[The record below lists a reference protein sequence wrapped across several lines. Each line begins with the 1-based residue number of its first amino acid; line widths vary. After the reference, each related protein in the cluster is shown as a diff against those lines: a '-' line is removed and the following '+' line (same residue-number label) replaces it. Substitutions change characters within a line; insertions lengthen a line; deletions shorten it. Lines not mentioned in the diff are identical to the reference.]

1 MLRACGVTRRYLW
14 PRGAET
20 SCAFGVA
27 GKQQVGLRP
36 KETTMWYRAVG
47 CIVTLT
53 LSLLAPLASDGHA
66 AAKVPRIGFLFPTAA
81 DAALIREP
89 FRQGLRERHYVE
101 GQDIAIEYRI
111 AERDDQ
117 LRDRAT
123 ELVQLQVDLIVVW
136 GTPSAQAAQH
146 ATRTIPIVAVMGDP
160 VEMGLVASLAR
171 PGGNLTGV
179 SVQIAEIA
187 GKRLELLKEAVPQ
200 ASRVAVLWNPANPN
214 KALEWQETQSAAQA
228 LGVTLQSVEV
238 RTPDDLQ
245 RAFAALTRGRADALI
260 TLAEAITVMHR
271 SQIADFTT
279 QNRLPMMAAER
290 EFVEAGGLMS
300 YGVRVRDLYRHLAV
314 YVAKVLHGAQPADLP
329 VEQPTKFELVI
340 NLKTAKALGLTM
352 PPTLLFQA
360 DEVIQ

>member
-1 MLRACGVTRRYLW
+1 
-14 PRGAET
+14 
-20 SCAFGVA
+20 
-27 GKQQVGLRP
+27 
-36 KETTMWYRAVG
+36 MWYRAVG

-66 AAKVPRIGFLFPTAA
+66 AAKVPRIGFLLPTAA

-117 LRDRAT
+117 LFDLAT
-123 ELVQLQVDLIVVW
+123 ELVQLKVDIIVVW
-136 GTPSAQAAQH
+136 GTPSAKAAQH

-179 SVQIAEIA
+179 SAQIAETA
-187 GKRLELLKEAVPQ
+187 GKRLELLKAAVPQ
-200 ASRVAVLWNPANPN
+200 ASRVAVLWNAAYPN
-214 KALEWQETQSAAQA
+214 KVLEWQETQSAPQA

-238 RTPDDLQ
+238 RTPDDLE
-245 RAFAALTRGRADALI
+245 RAFSALTRGRADALI
-260 TLAEAITVMHR
+260 TFAEAITVMHH
-271 SQIADFTT
+271 SQIVDFTT
-279 QNRLPMMAAER
+279 QHRLPMMAADR

-300 YGVRVRDLYRHLAV
+300 YGFRRRDLYGHLAV
-314 YVAKVLHGAQPADLP
+314 YVDKILKGAKPADLP
-329 VEQPTKFELVI
+329 VEQPTKFELVL
-340 NLKTAKALGLTM
+340 NLKTAQTLGITF
-352 PPTLLFQA
+352 PPTLLVLA

>member
-1 MLRACGVTRRYLW
+1 
-14 PRGAET
+14 
-20 SCAFGVA
+20 
-27 GKQQVGLRP
+27 
-36 KETTMWYRAVG
+36 MWYSAIG
-47 CIVTLT
+47 SIVTLALT
-53 LSLLAPLASDGHA
+53 VLLAPLASDGHA
-66 AAKVPRIGFLFPTAA
+66 AAKVPRIGCLLPTAA

-89 FRQGLRERHYVE
+89 FRQGLHERNYVE

-117 LRDRAT
+117 LLDLAT
-123 ELVQLQVDLIVVW
+123 ELVQLQVDIIVVW
-136 GTPSAQAAQH
+136 GTPSAKAAQH

-179 SVQIAEIA
+179 SAQIAETA
-187 GKRLELLKEAVPQ
+187 GKRLELLKEVVPQ
-200 ASRVAVLWNPANPN
+200 ASRVAVLWNAANPN
-214 KALEWQETQSAAQA
+214 KALEWQETQSTAQA

-238 RTPDDLQ
+238 RTPDDLP

-260 TLAEAITVMHR
+260 TFAEAITVMHVR
-271 SQIADFTT
+271 QIADFTT
-279 QNRLPMMAAER
+279 QHRLPMMAADR

-300 YGVRVRDLYRHLAV
+300 YGFRRRDLYGHLAV
-314 YVAKVLHGAQPADLP
+314 YVDKILKGVKPADLP
-329 VEQPTKFELVI
+329 VERPMKLELVL
-340 NLKTAKALGLTM
+340 NLKTAKALGLTI